1 MAKLLK
7 LRRGTTS
14 QHGSFTGA
22 EGEVT
27 VDTDKETLVV
37 HDGSTAGGHPVA
49 AEDMAN
55 VSSASI
61 AGRLSNDSIA
71 TSKIAAGALP
81 TDVTVASANIVDGTI
96 VNADVNT
103 SAAIAGS
110 KISPNF
116 GAQNIQTTGQL
127 QLSGSAPTILLN
139 DENNENDFEV
149 SNTNG
154 TFKVRDI
161 DAGVDRLTINSSGT
175 AGFSGNLDV
184 GAGIDV
190 TGHATVSQSL
200 TVSGTTSLG
209 ETVNITGNDP
219 NITFVD
225 SDNNPDFKIFANGG
239 TFNVVD
245 STNTANRL
253 VINSDGHVDIDGN
266 TDFGAGIDVT
276 GNITV
281 TGTVD
286 GVDIATK
293 DAVFSALTSGS
304 ATLSNGVLATT
315 QSQGDNSQK
324 VATSAYTDT
333 AVSNLV
339 DSAPGALNTLNEL
352 AAAVN
357 DDANFS
363 TTITNNIATK
373 MPLAGGEFTGNITC
387 ENITPDGDSSRNLG
401 TNSTRFANV
410 YAENLYGG
418 GANITGIPAANLTGT
433 AAAINGSNIT
443 NLSAANLTGTLPAID
458 GSNLTGITSF
468 VSGMIILWSGAENAI
483 PSGWVLC
490 NGSNSTPDLRDRFV
504 VGAGSA
510 YSVGNTGGSSSVTLT
525 VNQIPAHG
533 HTIPR
538 ASGTETNFDNTGLR
552 GGPGYYTNTAYWLTS
567 YNTGCGQAHENIPPY
582 YALCYIMKT

>member
-127 QLSGSAPTILLN
+127 QLAGSAPTILLN

-253 VINSDGHVDIDGN
+253 VINSDGHVDIDCN

-324 VATSAYTDT
+324 VATTAYTDT

-410 YAENLYGG
+410 YADNLYGG

-567 YNTGCGQAHENIPPY
+567 YNTGGGQAHENRPPY

>member
-7 LRRGTTS
+7 LRRGSTS
-14 QHGSFTGA
+14 QHSSFTGA

-27 VDTDKETLVV
+27 VDTDKDVLVV
-37 HDGSTAGGHPVA
+37 NDGSTAGGHPLA
-49 AEDMAN
+49 AEDMSN
-55 VSSASI
+55 VSSSAI

-127 QLSGSAPTILLN
+127 QLAGSAPTILLN

-190 TGHATVSQSL
+190 TG
-200 TVSGTTSLG
+200 
-209 ETVNITGNDP
+209 
-219 NITFVD
+219 
-225 SDNNPDFKIFANGG
+225 
-239 TFNVVD
+239 
-245 STNTANRL
+245 
-253 VINSDGHVDIDGN
+253 
-266 TDFGAGIDVT
+266 
-276 GNITV
+276 NITV

-324 VATSAYTDT
+324 VATTAYTDT

-373 MPLAGGEFTGNITC
+373 MPLAGGEFTGNITV
-387 ENITPDGDSSRNLG
+387 ENIFPDADSSRSLG
-401 TNSTRFANV
+401 TSGNRFSNI
-410 YAENLYGG
+410 YADNLYGG
-418 GANITGIPAANLTGT
+418 GGNITGIPAANLTGT

-567 YNTGCGQAHENIPPY
+567 YNTGGGQAHENRPPY

>member
-127 QLSGSAPTILLN
+127 QLAGSAPTILLN

-324 VATSAYTDT
+324 VATTAYTDT

-410 YAENLYGG
+410 YADNLYGG

-567 YNTGCGQAHENIPPY
+567 YNTGGGQAHENRPPY

>member
-71 TSKIAAGALP
+71 TYKIAAGALP

-127 QLSGSAPTILLN
+127 QLAGSAPTILLN

-324 VATSAYTDT
+324 VATTAYTDT

-410 YAENLYGG
+410 YADNLYGG
-418 GANITGIPAANLTGT
+418 GGNITGIPAANLTGT

-567 YNTGCGQAHENIPPY
+567 YNTGGGQAHENRPPY